1 MAISIPAA
9 LGDQRVESR
18 QRDRLFFSGMSVA
31 AAVVVVV
38 GFSRTYYLR
47 SYFDGPALSP
57 LRVVHGAVL
66 SAWVLLAVAQPLLV
80 TAGRT
85 AVHRRLGVLGATLAA
100 AVVVNG
106 VAMAIT
112 SAREGRA
119 PPGVDPRA
127 FLAIPLF
134 ELVAFAPLVAAGLF
148 LRRRPEAHKR
158 LMLLATISILGA
170 PSARLPAPLATV
182 GQPFFLVV
190 DAFVMAV
197 LVYDLV
203 TRRRVH
209 PASLWGGLLIIAS
222 QPVRFALSGTDA
234 WLAFAD
240 FLMRR

>member
-1 MAISIPAA
+1 MAISMPAA
-9 LGDQRVESR
+9 AGHRRLESR
-18 QRDRLFFSGMSVA
+18 QRDHVFFSVMSVA
-31 AAVVVVV
+31 AAMVVVV

-47 SYFDGPALSP
+47 TYFDGPALSP
-57 LRVVHGAVL
+57 LRAVHGAVL

-80 TAGRT
+80 AARRT
-85 AVHRRLGVLGATLAA
+85 AVHRRLGVLGAALAA

-119 PPGVDPRA
+119 PPGIDPRA

-134 ELVAFAPLVAAGLF
+134 ELVAFTPLVAAGLYV
-148 LRRRPEAHKR
+148 RHRPEAHKR
-158 LMLLATISILGA
+158 LMLLATVSILGA
-170 PSARLPAPLATV
+170 PSARLPGALATV

-190 DAFVMAV
+190 DAFVVAV
-197 LVYDLV
+197 IVYDVV

-209 PASLWGGLLIIAS
+209 PASLWGGLLIVAS

-240 FLMRR
+240 LLVRR

>member
-9 LGDQRVESR
+9 SGYRRAASR
-18 QRDRLFFSGMSVA
+18 QRDHAFFSFLSVA
-31 AAVVVVV
+31 AAVVVVI

-66 SAWVLLAVAQPLLV
+66 SAWILLAAAQPLLV

-85 AVHRRLGVLGATLAA
+85 ALHRRLGVLGAALAA

-134 ELVAFAPLVAAGLF
+134 ELVAFAPLVAAGLV

-158 LMLLATISILGA
+158 LMLLATVSILGA
-170 PSARLPAPLATV
+170 PSARLPGALATA

-190 DAFVMAV
+190 DAFVVAV
-197 LVYDLV
+197 LVYDVV

-209 PASLWGGLLIIAS
+209 PASLCGGLLIVAS

-240 FLMRR
+240 VLIRR